1 MSLIFPDLFGN
12 EATKDRLGRALADGT
27 LPHALILSGPR
38 GSGRRTLG
46 RLIASAL
53 FCERAGTAAPLP
65 CGECEACR
73 RVREGIFPDLHIIAP
88 EEGKSLIPV
97 ARIREMRA
105 EMSLSASEADFRVFL
120 IEEAERM
127 NAAAQN
133 ALLVSLEEPP
143 EGVFILLVTESE
155 EALLTTVRSRS
166 QTVRTELFE
175 PPRLREFLMRDRRFL
190 TLLHEDPEKADA
202 LLEGAHGRIGEAYLL
217 LGSGALSDVLRRRET
232 VDAVIAALGEGGAA
246 ALYGAMRPFS
256 AGKREEVLELLTLL
270 SEALRD
276 LILIKKAPAAPLL
289 YYTRRKTAETAAE
302 RVGIRRLFALS
313 DAVLEAGEDLSR
325 NANLAVVAA
334 TLTHAALR

>member
-12 EATKDRLGRALADGT
+12 DAIRDRLGRALAAGT

-38 GSGRRTLG
+38 GSGRRTLA

-53 FCERAGTAAPLP
+53 FCERAGTGAPLP

-73 RVREGIFPDLHIIAP
+73 RVREGIFPDLHVIAP
-88 EEGKSLIPV
+88 EEGKALIPV

-105 EMSLSASEADFRVFL
+105 EMSLSASEADHRVFI

-133 ALLVSLEEPP
+133 ALLISLEEPP
-143 EGVFILLVTESE
+143 EGVCILLVTESE
-155 EALLTTVRSRS
+155 EALLTTVRSRC
-166 QTVRTELFE
+166 QVVRTELF
-175 PPRLREFLMRDRRFL
+175 PPSRLSEFLRRDKRFL
-190 TLLHEDPEKADA
+190 TMERENPDRAAA
-202 LLEGAHGRIGEAYLL
+202 LLEGAHGCIGEALLL
-217 LGSGALSDVLRRRET
+217 LGGSALSEVLRRRET
-232 VDAVIAALGEGGAA
+232 VDAVINALGVGGAA
-246 ALYGAMRPFS
+246 AVYEAMRPLS
-256 AGKREEVLELLTLL
+256 AGKREEIGEVLTLL

-276 LILIKKAPAAPLL
+276 LILIKRAPGAPLL
-289 YYTRRKTAETAAE
+289 YYPQREAAEAAAE

-313 DAVLEAGEDLSR
+313 DAVLEAGEDLAR

>member
-1 MSLIFPDLFGN
+1 MSLIFPDFFGN
-12 EATKDRLGRALADGT
+12 EATKDRLGRALTAGT

-38 GSGRRTLG
+38 GSGRRTLS

-88 EEGKSLIPV
+88 EEGKALIPV
-97 ARIREMRA
+97 AKIREMRA
-105 EMSLSASEADFRVFL
+105 EMSLSASEADFRVFVV
-120 IEEAERM
+120 EEADRM

-155 EALLTTVRSRS
+155 EALLTTVRSRC

-175 PPRLREFLMRDRRFL
+175 PPRLREFLIRDKRFSAL
-190 TLLHEDPEKADA
+190 EREDPERAAA
-202 LLEGAHGRIGEAYLL
+202 LLEGAHGSIGEALLL
-217 LGSGALSDVLRRRET
+217 LGGGALGEVLRRRET
-232 VDAVIAALGEGGAA
+232 VDAVIAALGAGGAA
-246 ALYGAMRPFS
+246 ALYEAMRPLS
-256 AGKREEVLELLTLL
+256 AGRREEVSELLLLL

-276 LILIKKAPAAPLL
+276 LILIKKAPGAPLL
-289 YYTRRKTAETAAE
+289 YYTRRETAEAAAE
-302 RVGIRRLFALS
+302 RIGIRRLFALS
-313 DAVLEAGEDLSR
+313 DAVLEAGEDLAR